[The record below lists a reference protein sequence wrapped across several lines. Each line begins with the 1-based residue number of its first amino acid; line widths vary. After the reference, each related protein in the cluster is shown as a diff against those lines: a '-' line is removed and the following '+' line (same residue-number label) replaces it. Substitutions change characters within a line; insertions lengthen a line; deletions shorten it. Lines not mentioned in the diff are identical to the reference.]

1 MWAGLTARD
10 MIMKEFSWVFQL
22 QLCNALFIHLPI
34 DKSLGC
40 FRFKAIMK
48 KKKKRC
54 YQRLHTNLYVDM
66 YLHFFWVNK

>member
-1 MWAGLTARD
+1 MTDSSFLNCFR
-10 MIMKEFSWVFQL
+10 VFQL

-48 KKKKRC
+48 KKKAAINVC
-54 YQRLHTNLYVDM
+54 TQIFMWICIFTS
-66 YLHFFWVNK
+66 FG